1 MLSRIRDAIPDVPS
15 QTKQRRKTMTDQTPS
30 SSTSQQAR
38 NRQLVIDFYRH
49 VFDARNPAAVKDFVA
64 EDYRQHASHLPSHL
78 PAGRAG
84 LEAFVAE
91 VFRGLPPLPVKPDL
105 LMPPALIVAEGDMV
119 VIAGEFPQP
128 EPDDPTRSYPFF
140 VFDAYRVRDGK
151 LVEHWSGINKIAPPR
166 HPQ

>member
-1 MLSRIRDAIPDVPS
+1 
-15 QTKQRRKTMTDQTPS
+15 MTDPTHS
-30 SSTSQQAR
+30 SSQEAR

-64 EDYRQHASHLPSHL
+64 EDYRQHASHVAS
-78 PAGRAG
+78 GRAG

-91 VFRGLPPLPVKPDL
+91 TFRGLPPLSVKPDL
-105 LMPPALIVAEGDMV
+105 MIPPAFIVAEGDMV

-128 EPDDPTRSYPFF
+128 EPEDPTRTYPFF

-151 LVEHWSGINKIAPPR
+151 LVEHWSGINKIAPPKPPR
-166 HPQ
+166 P